1 MRVFRFDSIGLFCR
15 SCLKRP
21 GVSIYLSIYL
31 AAGLVNLTCISGS
44 SGPLSEAVVLSTSA
58 RREGVRVIR
67 VTLISAK
74 EGTNRRGSVTTPS
87 GKMARGTP
95 AKSGVS
101 SSATKSTKH
110 EGVRLR

>member
-1 MRVFRFDSIGLFCR
+1 MFYFSILVQGALLQTM
-15 SCLKRP
+15 SK
-21 GVSIYLSIYL
+21 GVGCKYL
-31 AAGLVNLTCISGS
+31 AASPCVVDLTCKSGS
-44 SGPLSEAVVLSTSA
+44 SGPGSDAVVLSASA
-58 RREGVRVIR
+58 RREGVSVIR
-67 VTLISAK
+67 VTLASAK
-74 EGTNRRGSVTTPS
+74 AGTNRRGSAATPS